1 MINLDIRCT
10 QGQEVEIAGDE
21 EALLQLCSAL
31 KLCASNGFEVEL
43 EIASDSDPTPY
54 NKLLA
59 IIAISI
65 NDSKNAF
72 SVSEKILIIE
82 GDESFLS
89 NLQSNIPWDA
99 QDTHSGLSYHVHYD
113 RISFG
118 DYLDDESIDLIL
130 TKKRKS

>member
-1 MINLDIRCT
+1 MINLDVRCT
-10 QGQEVEIAGDE
+10 HGQDVDIAGDE
-21 EALLQLCSAL
+21 DALLELCSAL
-31 KLCASNGFEVEL
+31 KLCVSNGFEVEL
-43 EIASDSDPTPY
+43 EMASDIDPAPY
-54 NKLLA
+54 DQLLA
-59 IIAISI
+59 KIVISI
-65 NDSKNAF
+65 NDSCNTF
-72 SVSEKILIIE
+72 SVSEGTLIIE
-82 GDESFLS
+82 GDESFLL